1 MSLFQASP
9 LTNSGVLIRGAL
21 AVGVTV
27 TDVGGSFIFFFWN
40 KILDEMFL
48 ITITLLQVHKF

>member
-27 TDVGGSFIFFFWN
+27 TDVGGSFIFFFLEQN
-40 KILDEMFL
+40 
-48 ITITLLQVHKF
+48 T